1 VKCQACGAKPATVH
15 LTDIVAGQ
23 KKERHLCEG
32 CAEGQHLLQGK
43 GLNLS
48 ALLQALLS
56 QHVGP
61 QAGELARL
69 ACPACGI
76 RFMEFRAQ
84 GRLGCPHDYT
94 VFRAGLEP
102 LLRRIHRSVRH
113 AGKSPRRG
121 AAGGPDAELLGLR
134 RRLRA
139 AVDAEAFEE
148 AARIRDLLRK
158 REAGDEPG

>member
-1 VKCQACGAKPATVH
+1 VKCQVCGARPATVH
-15 LTDIVAGQ
+15 LTDIVQAQ
-23 KKERHLCEG
+23 KKELHLCEG
-32 CAEGQHLLQGK
+32 CAEGQQLVQDK
-43 GLNLS
+43 QLNLP
-48 ALLQALLS
+48 AILQALLG

-61 QAGELARL
+61 QTGELARR

-84 GRLGCPHDYT
+84 GRLGCPHDYD
-94 VFRAGLEP
+94 VFRDGLEP
-102 LLRRIHRSVRH
+102 LLRRIHRAVKH
-113 AGKSPRRG
+113 AGKAPRRG
-121 AAGGPDAELLGLR
+121 GAAGRGAELLELR

-139 AVDAEAFEE
+139 AVDAEEFEE